1 MTTLYIS
8 GLVLSHLGNNV
19 HLEAMQ
25 EQLREEQKKAS
36 SSYLFS
42 YTTTSRLIVLA
53 SRKLEDQLSPADG
66 QAEHKEHIHLGGGG
80 AVGKVCKPSNTD
92 LHKE

>member
-1 MTTLYIS
+1 
-8 GLVLSHLGNNV
+8 
-19 HLEAMQ
+19 MQ
-25 EQLREEQKKAS
+25 EQLGEEQKKAS

-66 QAEHKEHIHLGGGG
+66 QTEHKEHIHLGGGGEG